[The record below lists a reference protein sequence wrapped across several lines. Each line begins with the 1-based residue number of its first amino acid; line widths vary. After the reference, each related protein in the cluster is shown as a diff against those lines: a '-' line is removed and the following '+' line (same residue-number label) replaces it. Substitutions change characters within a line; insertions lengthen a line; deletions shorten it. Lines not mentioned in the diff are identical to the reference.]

1 MDMLRDNNKLYEL
14 TDTDSPAETLAEIKH
29 ILLLV
34 DPSSDPS
41 PIEKIFGDIIRLFN
55 GEFPGYKASN
65 TKYHNLEHT
74 CSSALASARLIHALH
89 VQEQVFSQRLVQL
102 CLIGTLFHDTGLIQT
117 EEEVKGTGAQHTVGH
132 ENRSVALMG
141 KYLAEKGYSQE
152 DIRDCGHMI
161 KCTEISFPIE
171 DIPFDSEEVRTMAK
185 IVGTADLVA
194 QMADKNYQEK
204 LPLLFM
210 EFQEAGMQGF
220 ETPLELFSKTE
231 EFYRKVA
238 RKRMKNELD
247 GFSAA
252 ALYHFRERWGIDRN
266 LYEESIKQNIRFMK
280 DTVTESCLQLS
291 ILTGGGGK

>member
-1 MDMLRDNNKLYEL
+1 MDIFRDNNILYEL

-41 PIEKIFGDIIRLFN
+41 PIEKISGDIIRLFN

-74 CSSALASARLIHALH
+74 CSSALASARLIHGLH
-89 VQEQVFSQRLVQL
+89 VQGQVFSQRLVQL

-117 EEEVKGTGAQHTVGH
+117 EEEVEGTGAQHTVGH
-132 ENRSVALMG
+132 ENRSVALME

-161 KCTEISFPIE
+161 KCTELFFPME
-171 DIPFDSEEVRTMAK
+171 DIPFASEEVWTMAK

-194 QMADKNYQEK
+194 QMADKNYHEK

-238 RKRMKNELD
+238 RKRMKNDLD
-247 GFSAA
+247 GVSAA

-266 LYEESIKQNIRFMK
+266 LYEESIKQNIRIMK
-280 DTVTESCLQLS
+280 DTVTESFLQLS

>member
-1 MDMLRDNNKLYEL
+1 MFSENNRLYEL
-14 TDTDSPAETLAEIKH
+14 TDTNSPADTLAEIKK
-29 ILLLV
+29 ILHLI
-34 DPSSDPS
+34 DPSLDPT
-41 PIEKIFGDIIRLFN
+41 PIEIIFDDIVHLHN

-74 CSSALASARLIHALH
+74 CSTALAAARLIHGLH
-89 VQEQVFSQRLVQL
+89 VQGQVFSPRVIQL
-102 CLIGTLFHDTGLIQT
+102 CLIGALFHDTGLIQA
-117 EEEVKGTGAQHTVGH
+117 EEEVEGTGARHTIGH
-132 ENRSVALMG
+132 EDRSIALMG
-141 KYLAEKGYSQE
+141 KYLADHDYSQD

-161 KCTEISFPIE
+161 KCTELFFPME
-171 DIPFDSEEVRTMAK
+171 DIPFESEEVWTMGK

-238 RKRMKNELD
+238 RKRMRNELK
-247 GFSAA
+247 GISEA
-252 ALYHFRERWGIDRN
+252 ALYHFQERWNIDKN
-266 LYEESIKQNIRFMK
+266 LYEESIKFNIRRMK
-280 DTVTESCLQLS
+280 DTVTESFLQLS
-291 ILTGGGGK
+291 ILTGGSGK

>member
-1 MDMLRDNNKLYEL
+1 MNMLRDNNKLYEL

-34 DPSSDPS
+34 DPSSDPL

-55 GEFPGYKASN
+55 GEFPGYKVSN

-74 CSSALASARLIHALH
+74 CSSALASARLIHGLH
-89 VQEQVFSQRLVQL
+89 VQGQVFSQRLVQL

-117 EEEVKGTGAQHTVGH
+117 EEEVEGTGAQHTVGH

-141 KYLAEKGYSQE
+141 KYFAEKGYSQE

-161 KCTEISFPIE
+161 KCTEISFPME

-231 EFYRKVA
+231 EFYRTVA

-247 GFSAA
+247 GVSAA
-252 ALYHFRERWGIDRN
+252 ALYHFTERWGIDRN
-266 LYEESIKQNIRFMK
+266 LYEESIKQNIRLMK
-280 DTVTESCLQLS
+280 DTVAESFLQLS